1 MSLAADAGSDAY
13 TAPAWLAEAV
23 ATFGRDSRASLAT
36 GQGQPEDALRSPLVA
51 LVRQFGNQLGVTVV
65 PVGESALEAL
75 QVRPDYA
82 IQVDGAVCGYIEIKK
97 PGLGADAPALTGKH
111 NIKQWQRLSDLP
123 NLIYTDGV
131 QWARYSHGVRDGDI
145 HTLHG
150 TLTAGSGELTPTG
163 PGFEQMLTTFL
174 RWAPAPIRSVGAL
187 VRAVAPL
194 CRLLRDEVV
203 DQLDRER
210 TRVKQG
216 APASAQPFIGLA
228 ADWRSLLFPG
238 ASDQQ
243 FADGYAQSVTFAL
256 LLARSRN
263 VDFSDTS
270 IHQVGRDLG
279 ESSALMGRA
288 LQLLTDH
295 VKESFRVT
303 LDTLLRVV
311 TAVDW
316 ARVRAGRR
324 DTYLYLYEEFLEA
337 YDNDLRKS
345 SGSYYTPL
353 DVAQQMVRLTDDV
366 VRTRLERTRGIGSS
380 GVNVIDP
387 AAGTGTFLLRIL
399 ETVFERLSGP
409 DGPGTGAAREA
420 VADLATRLF
429 GFELQMGPH
438 AVSELRVN
446 DVLTQMGVQVPPGG
460 GVALHVTNTLDD
472 PEQDIIPASSA
483 TIPISESARRAREIK
498 ATLPVTVVIGNP
510 PYRERAISEGGW
522 VARGDGTD
530 NLMDDFR
537 LDGNG
542 RVEYVLHNLAWYFW
556 RWAGWKVFDEHPGSQ
571 QHGVVAFITTAAY
584 LRGPGFA
591 GMRAYLRRVCDEGW
605 VIDLTPEGMQPDVA
619 TRVFPGVQQTL
630 AIGIFLRKATDSPR
644 DPARIRYRA
653 VRGRRADKFAELA
666 TMGLDDDGWS
676 DVRQAPVTAPFTP
689 AHAIGWDDYPALND
703 LFPATSPGI
712 KANRSWVF
720 APRADTLRR
729 RWRALISEDDVSVR
743 AAKLK
748 TTRDRTLTTC
758 PQALD
763 GSGEQKPLEA
773 EDGDG
778 AAPML
783 IGYRSF
789 DRQYVIPDS
798 RVIDFPRPPLW
809 RAASHA
815 QQVFVVE
822 QHSDQISSG
831 PGVMFSA
838 LLPDM
843 HSFNNR
849 GGRVLPVFH
858 PDGRPTATVAMRR
871 AIADRVALEG
881 EATVTGA
888 DLTAYVAAVAAHPGY
903 TSRFAEQLA
912 TPGVRVPVTA
922 DPGLWREAVELGRT
936 VLWLHTYGERC
947 IDPADSRPR
956 GAVDAT
962 GDGRVRNLDG
972 IPATE
977 DGMPSTISH
986 SSDPQSAR
994 TPEDDD
1000 DTLYIGG
1007 ARFRPVSAAV
1017 WRYQVGG
1024 RRVVKSWF
1032 DYRRRNPAGRRSSPL
1047 DEVNATTWA
1056 RTDTEE
1062 MIRLLGVLHRLTELE
1077 AQQADLLDR
1086 ICGGDLLSVQ
1096 TLTAAGALPVRP
1108 ADRVLSDMGA
1118 GLGSDVAP
1126 VSPTDPSSSPA

>member
-1 MSLAADAGSDAY
+1 
-13 TAPAWLAEAV
+13 
-23 ATFGRDSRASLAT
+23 
-36 GQGQPEDALRSPLVA
+36 
-51 LVRQFGNQLGVTVV
+51 
-65 PVGESALEAL
+65 
-75 QVRPDYA
+75 
-82 IQVDGAVCGYIEIKK
+82 
-97 PGLGADAPALTGKH
+97 
-111 NIKQWQRLSDLP
+111 
-123 NLIYTDGV
+123 
-131 QWARYSHGVRDGDI
+131 
-145 HTLHG
+145 
-150 TLTAGSGELTPTG
+150 
-163 PGFEQMLTTFL
+163 MLTTFL

-228 ADWRSLLFPG
+228 TDWRSLLFPG

-446 DVLTQMGVQVPPGG
+446 DVLTQMGVQVPAGG

-483 TIPISESARRAREIK
+483 TIPISESARKAREIK

-556 RWAGWKVFDEHPGSQ
+556 RWATWKVFDEHAGSQ

-591 GMRAYLRRVCDEGW
+591 GMRSYLRRVCDEGW
-605 VIDLTPEGMQPDVA
+605 VIDLTPEGIQPDVA
-619 TRVFPGVQQTL
+619 TRVFPGVQQPL
-630 AIGIFLRKATDSPR
+630 AIGIFLRRTIDS
-644 DPARIRYRA
+644 DPVPAKIRYRV
-653 VRGRRADKFAELA
+653 VRGRRAEKFASLA
-666 TMGLDDDGWS
+666 AMNLDDGGWS
-676 DVRQAPVTAPFTP
+676 DVRQTPDTAPFTP
-689 AHAIGWDDYPALND
+689 AHAVGWDDYPALSD

-712 KANRSWVF
+712 KANRAWVF
-720 APRADTLRR
+720 APRAETLKR
-729 RWRALISEDDVSVR
+729 RWRDLVTEDDPAAR
-743 AAKLK
+743 AAKMK
-748 TTRDRTLTTC
+748 TTRDRSMTTA

-763 GSGEQKPLEA
+763 GSGDRKSMGTEA
-773 EDGDG
+773 EDNCP
-778 AAPML
+778 APIL

-789 DRQYVIPDS
+789 DRQYIIPDS
-798 RVIDFPRPPLW
+798 RVIDYPRPPLW
-809 RAASHA
+809 NASNCSTQMFA
-815 QQVFVVE
+815 VE
-822 QHSDQISSG
+822 QHRHQIESG
-831 PGVMFSA
+831 PGVIFSA
-838 LLPDM
+838 LIPDNDA
-843 HSFNNR
+843 FNNR
-849 GGRVLPVFH
+849 GGRVLPAFH
-858 PDGRPTATVAMRR
+858 PDGRPTPTAAMRK
-871 AIADRVALEG
+871 AIASKIALANEG
-881 EATVTGA
+881 SVSG
-888 DLTAYVAAVAAHPGY
+888 DGLVAYVAAVAAHPGY
-903 TSRFAEQLA
+903 TARFAEQLA
-912 TPGVRVPVTA
+912 TPGVRVPMTA
-922 DPGLWREAVELGRT
+922 DPDLWREAVELGRT

-947 IDPADSRPR
+947 VDPAASRLR
-956 GAVDAT
+956 GAVEAIGDA
-962 GDGRVRNLDG
+962 RVLNLDG
-972 IPATE
+972 IPVTE
-977 DGMPSTISH
+977 EGMPSTITH
-986 SSDPQSAR
+986 SADPQSR
-994 TPEDDD
+994 RVDEDGDN
-1000 DTLYIGG
+1000 TLYIGG

-1062 MIRLLGVLHRLTELE
+1062 LIRLLGVLHRLTELE
-1077 AQQADLLDR
+1077 AQQANLLDR

-1126 VSPTDPSSSPA
+1126 VSPPDSSSPA

>member
-1 MSLAADAGSDAY
+1 MSLAADAGSGAY
-13 TAPAWLAEAV
+13 AAPGWLAEAV
-23 ATFGRDSRASLAT
+23 GTFGRDSRTSLAT
-36 GQGQPEDALRSPLVA
+36 GEGQPEDALRSPLVA
-51 LVRQFGNQLGVTVV
+51 LVRHFGTKLGLTVV
-65 PVGESALEAL
+65 PVGESALEEL

-82 IQVDGAVCGYIEIKK
+82 IQVNGAVCGYIEIKK
-97 PGLGADAPALTGKH
+97 PGLGADAPALTGRH
-111 NIKQWQRLSDLP
+111 NIKQWKRLSDLP

-131 QWARYSHGVRDGDI
+131 QWARYSHGARDGEI

-150 TLTAGSGELTPTG
+150 TLSSGSGDLTPTG

-174 RWAPAPIRSVGAL
+174 RWAPTPIRSVGAL
-187 VRAVAPL
+187 VRAIAPL

-203 DQLDRER
+203 DQLGRER
-210 TRVKQG
+210 RHVRQG
-216 APASAQPFIGLA
+216 EPASAQPFIGLA
-228 ADWRSLLFPG
+228 TDWRALLFPG

-270 IHQVGRDLG
+270 IHEVGRDLG

-288 LQLLTDH
+288 LQLLTDN

-316 ARVRAGRR
+316 TRVRAGRR

-366 VRTRLERTRGIGSS
+366 VRTRLERKHGIGSS

-409 DGPGTGAAREA
+409 DGPGAGGAREA

-483 TIPISESARRAREIK
+483 TIPISESARKAREIK
-498 ATLPVTVVIGNP
+498 ASLPVTVVIGNP

-522 VARGDGTD
+522 VARGDGTA

-591 GMRAYLRRVCDEGW
+591 GMRSYLRRVCDEGW

-619 TRVFPGVQQTL
+619 TRIFPGVQQTL
-630 AIGIFLRKATDSPR
+630 AIGIFLRKATDSPH
-644 DPARIRYRA
+644 DQARIRYRA

-666 TMGLDDDGWS
+666 TIGLDDDGWA
-676 DVRQAPVTAPFTP
+676 DVRQTPDTAPFTP

-712 KANRSWVF
+712 KANRGWVF
-720 APRADTLRR
+720 APRPDTLRQ
-729 RWRALISEDDVSVR
+729 RWRALVSEEDLSVR
-743 AAKLK
+743 ATKLK
-748 TTRDRTLTTC
+748 TTRDRTLATR

-763 GSGEQKPLEA
+763 GSGEQKPLDA
-773 EDGDG
+773 EEGDC
-778 AAPML
+778 AVPTL
-783 IGYRSF
+783 VGYRSF

-798 RVIDFPRPPLW
+798 RVIDYPRPPLW
-809 RAASHA
+809 AAAGHA
-815 QQVFVVE
+815 EQVFVVE
-822 QHSDQISSG
+822 LHSSPIRSG
-831 PGVMFSA
+831 PGVTFSA
-838 LLPDM
+838 LIPDM
-843 HSFNNR
+843 HAFKGSE
-849 GGRVLPVFH
+849 GGRALPVFH
-858 PDGRPTATVAMRR
+858 PDGRPTTTAAMRK
-871 AIADRVALEG
+871 AIADRLALEG
-881 EATVTGA
+881 EGPITGA
-888 DLTAYVAAVAAHPGY
+888 DLAAYVAAVAAHPGY
-903 TSRFAEQLA
+903 TARFAEQLA
-912 TPGVRVPVTA
+912 TPGIRVPVTA
-922 DPGLWREAVELGRT
+922 EPDLWREAVELGRT

-947 IDPADSRPR
+947 VNPADSRPR
-956 GAVDAT
+956 GAVEAT
-962 GDGRVRNLDG
+962 GDARVRNLDG

-977 DGMPSTISH
+977 TGMPTSISH
-986 SSDPQSAR
+986 SSDGQSGSTDEAG
-994 TPEDDD
+994 D
-1000 DTLYIGG
+1000 DTLYVDG
-1007 ARFRPVSAAV
+1007 ARFQPVPASV
-1017 WRYQVGG
+1017 WRYEVGG

-1032 DYRRRNPAGRRSSPL
+1032 DYRRRNPSGRRSSPL

-1062 MIRLLGVLHRLTELE
+1062 LIRLLGVLHRLTELE
-1077 AQQADLLDR
+1077 AEQADLLDR
-1086 ICGGDLLSVQ
+1086 ICVGDLLSVEA
-1096 TLTAAGALPVRP
+1096 LTTAGALPVKP
-1108 ADRVLSDMGA
+1108 ADRILSDMTVGIGLSGA
-1118 GLGSDVAP
+1118 D
-1126 VSPTDPSSSPA
+1126 D